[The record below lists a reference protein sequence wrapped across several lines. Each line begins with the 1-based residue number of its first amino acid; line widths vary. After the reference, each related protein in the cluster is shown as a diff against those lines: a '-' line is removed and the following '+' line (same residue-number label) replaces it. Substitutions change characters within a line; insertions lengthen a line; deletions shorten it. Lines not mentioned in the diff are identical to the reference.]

1 MAIDFDKIQE
11 SPHLLDI
18 LVQMEDVLDS
28 LDIYVFKN
36 WIEGEIVDG
45 PKLRRYWFDFTLRYP
60 KDKMPDPKGAMRLVK
75 HGVRVS
81 YDEATIEEPAEP
93 MGEGVHADF
102 EPTGEDEEQKPTHW
116 EVTISI
122 PRRLLSDMN
131 SAELDLYD
139 EDVEVEDVQD
149 AQDSGMNDE
158 TGYTDEEGAEGA
170 EGEPAPEEEDPDAP
184 QF

>member
-1 MAIDFDKIQE
+1 MAIDFDKLQE

-28 LDIYVFKN
+28 FDIYVFKN
-36 WIEGEIVDG
+36 WIEGEIVQG

-60 KDKMPDPKGAMRLVK
+60 KNKMPDPKGAMRLVK

-81 YDEATIEEPAEP
+81 YEEATVEDAQTGREE
-93 MGEGVHADF
+93 VD
-102 EPTGEDEEQKPTHW
+102 EDENAKGSTHW

-131 SAELDLYD
+131 AAELDLYD

-158 TGYTDEEGAEGA
+158 TGYTEEGVDGQE
-170 EGEPAPEEEDPDAP
+170 ENAPQEDEPDAP